1 MWCFFKSVQVFLI
14 DLVCFQSKRYFKKH
28 ENLLRVFS
36 TNHSQWFL
44 KKKVGVLERS
54 NLPTKLLKRGL
65 LCSNFLNL
73 NKDQKRFRQVERC
86 NHEVAMGKFIKCGR
100 FTYFLH
106 FKFLRKEILFL
117 FHWNLMHLC
126 ENSSTCPMA

>member
-1 MWCFFKSVQVFLI
+1 M
-14 DLVCFQSKRYFKKH
+14 
-28 ENLLRVFS
+28 
-36 TNHSQWFL
+36 
-44 KKKVGVLERS
+44 GVLERS

-73 NKDQKRFRQVERC
+73 NKDQRFRQVERC
-86 NHEVAMGKFIKCGR
+86 NHEVAIGKFIKCGR

-126 ENSSTCPMA
+126 ENSSTCAMA